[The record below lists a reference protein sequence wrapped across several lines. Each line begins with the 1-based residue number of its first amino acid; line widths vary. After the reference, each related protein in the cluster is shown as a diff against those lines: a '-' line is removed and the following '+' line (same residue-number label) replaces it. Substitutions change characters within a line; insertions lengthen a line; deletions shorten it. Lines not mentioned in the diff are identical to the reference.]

1 MLLQHPA
8 FIAPPK
14 RFFCFKQ
21 SKRYFWSKFSTSQEF
36 EPGAGAKSF
45 FTGNYLI
52 CEFKNSN

>member
-45 FTGNYLI
+45 LQEI
-52 CEFKNSN
+52 I